1 MRRVIT
7 LGHASQIF
15 RCRFVERLK
24 FAALILGPY
33 DPSRFPTRKHPMK
46 ILEISAGR
54 ERSVALD
61 DEGNAYGWGGVKLL
75 GATLPPGYPGELCT
89 SSPTEIGRNRYAQ
102 PIPQRFNPGMPFS
115 LVADGYIDTL
125 GVRKTGD
132 VLSCRPVVSKE
143 HGADRAAI
151 AGVPRAPIQ
160 LAHTESG
167 AFALYADGTVW
178 SWGMKANGQLGRDVA
193 AMVAGPG
200 VIDGLKDIVA
210 IAAGHGHV
218 LALDR
223 GGKLWSWGA
232 NAAGQLGKGDL
243 QQTAMPTRIDIPLP
257 VKRIAAGDT
266 HSFAIDA
273 MDRLWGWGSNNHG
286 QVGEMASAGKP
297 EAYFTRPHRVK
308 TGFAVAQVDA
318 GMFYSVATST
328 QGDVFAWGWNGMA
341 QIAQEGVPRSAK
353 PMRVKRLAN
362 VTRLA
367 ARVGHTLA
375 LNDSGVFAW
384 GDNRS
389 SACGVFPSV
398 AAQVQPVR
406 VSVA

>member
-1 MRRVIT
+1 V
-7 LGHASQIF
+7 
-15 RCRFVERLK
+15 RLK
-24 FAALILGPY
+24 FARLILEPY
-33 DPSRFPTRKHPMK
+33 DPHRFLNAHNTGYRKKGSMK
-46 ILEISAGR
+46 ILQISAGR

-61 DEGNAYGWGGVKLL
+61 SEGNAYGWGGVKLL

-115 LVADGYIDTL
+115 LVADGYVDTL

-132 VLSCRPVVSKE
+132 LVACRPVVSKE
-143 HGADRAAI
+143 KGAERAAI
-151 AGVPRAPIQ
+151 AGLPRAPVQ
-160 LAHTESG
+160 VAHTESG

-178 SWGMKANGQLGRDVA
+178 SWGMRANGQLGREVA
-193 AMVAGPG
+193 SMLAGPA
-200 VIDGLKDIVA
+200 VIEGLEGIVA
-210 IAAGHGHV
+210 IAGGHGHV

-223 GGKLWSWGA
+223 NGKAWAWGA

-243 QQTAMPTRIDIPLP
+243 AQTAVPTRIDLPLP

-266 HSFAIDA
+266 HSFAVDA
-273 MDRLWGWGSNNHG
+273 MDRLWGWGSNNFG
-286 QVGEMASAGKP
+286 QVGETTAAGKP
-297 EAYFTRPHRVK
+297 ASYFTRPQRVK
-308 TGFAVAQVDA
+308 TGFAVAQIDA

-341 QIAQEGVPRSAK
+341 QLAQPGLSHSAR
-353 PMRVKRLAN
+353 PMRVKQLAN
-362 VTRLA
+362 VTRIA

-389 SACGVFPSV
+389 SACGAFPSV
-398 AAQVQPVR
+398 AAQVQPVH
-406 VSVA
+406 VSIA

>member
-1 MRRVIT
+1 
-7 LGHASQIF
+7 
-15 RCRFVERLK
+15 
-24 FAALILGPY
+24 
-33 DPSRFPTRKHPMK
+33 MK
-46 ILEISAGR
+46 ILQISAGR

-61 DEGNAYGWGGVKLL
+61 SEGNAYGWGGVKLL

-102 PIPQRFNPGMPFS
+102 PVPQRFNPGMPFS
-115 LVADGYIDTL
+115 TVADGYIDTL
-125 GVRKTGD
+125 GVRKMGD
-132 VLSCRPVVSKE
+132 VLSLRPVVSKE
-143 HGADRAAI
+143 RGAERAAI
-151 AGVPRAPIQ
+151 AGLPHSPVQ

-178 SWGMKANGQLGRDVA
+178 SWGMRANGQLGRETA
-193 AMVAGPG
+193 SMFAGPG
-200 VIDGLKDIVA
+200 VIEGLGGIAA

-223 GGKLWSWGA
+223 SGKLWAWGA

-243 QQTAMPTRIDIPLP
+243 QQAALPTRIDFPLP
-257 VKRIAAGDT
+257 IKRIAVGDT
-266 HSFAIDA
+266 HSFAVDA
-273 MDRLWGWGSNNHG
+273 MDRLWGWGSNNFG
-286 QVGEMASAGKP
+286 QVGETAVAGKP
-297 EAYFTRPHRVK
+297 ASYLTRPHRVK
-308 TGFAVAQVDA
+308 TGFAVAHIDA

-341 QIAQEGVPRSAK
+341 QLAQDGIAHSPK
-353 PMRVKRLAN
+353 PVRVKQLAN
-362 VTRLA
+362 VTRVA

-389 SACGVFPSV
+389 CACGVFPSV
-398 AAQVQPVR
+398 AAQVHPVR
-406 VSVA
+406 VSIA

>member
-1 MRRVIT
+1 VRLTFARLIR
-7 LGHASQIF
+7 GAYDQH
-15 RCRFVERLK
+15 RFVN
-24 FAALILGPY
+24 AHNTGN
-33 DPSRFPTRKHPMK
+33 RKKGSMK
-46 ILEISAGR
+46 ILQISAGR

-61 DEGNAYGWGGVKLL
+61 SEGNAYGWGGVKLL

-115 LVADGYIDTL
+115 QVADGYVDTL
-125 GVRKTGD
+125 GIRKNGD
-132 VLSCRPVVSKE
+132 IVSCRPVVSKE
-143 HGADRAAI
+143 KGAERAAI
-151 AGVPRAPIQ
+151 AGLPRAAIQ
-160 LAHTESG
+160 VAHTESA

-178 SWGMKANGQLGRDVA
+178 SWGMRANGQLGREA
-193 AMVAGPG
+193 ASMLAGPG
-200 VIDGLKDIVA
+200 IIDGLEGIVA
-210 IAAGHGHV
+210 MAAGHGHV

-223 GGKLWSWGA
+223 HGRLWSWGA

-243 QQTAMPTRIDIPLP
+243 APATMPTRIELPLP

-266 HSFAIDA
+266 HSFAVDA
-273 MDRLWGWGSNNHG
+273 MDRLWGWGSNNFG
-286 QVGEMASAGKP
+286 QIGETTAAGMP
-297 EAYFTRPHRVK
+297 ATYFTRPQRVK
-308 TGFAVAQVDA
+308 TGFAVAQIDA

-328 QGDVFAWGWNGMA
+328 HGDVFAWGWNGMA
-341 QIAQEGVPRSAK
+341 QIAQAGLSHSAR
-353 PMRVKRLAN
+353 PMRVKPLAN
-362 VTRLA
+362 VTRIA

-406 VSVA
+406 VSLA